1 MLVWWQ
7 NTLQLIFGN
16 IWINIS
22 GNNDYQSQDHLK
34 HIADMQCS
42 VILYLEKQASIKRY
56 FEKYSSGALIW
67 KSTGAMGGKVEP
79 IPNEK
84 LHTTRYNETLQ
95 GRWLL
100 WPPRTLSK
108 PPLSADILSWSLW
121 QSFGLRGKQL
131 YTLAAFWRNSVVYL
145 PSLKPIVHTPP
156 HDAWLLTAAFHY
168 WLLLGGLFSK
178 ARSTCVSQWQQ
189 YDLKPQ
195 VISHDLPTPPIPPMS
210 HMGRKGYKH
219 SCPFFYICFICR
231 HTFSRQSAK

>member
-1 MLVWWQ
+1 
-7 NTLQLIFGN
+7 
-16 IWINIS
+16 
-22 GNNDYQSQDHLK
+22 
-34 HIADMQCS
+34 MQCS
-42 VILYLEKQASIKRY
+42 MTLYLEIKASVNQMTLLKILLWR
-56 FEKYSSGALIW
+56 FSW
-67 KSTGAMGGKVEP
+67 KLPMSKVNKSRGWE

-84 LHTTRYNETLQ
+84 LHTIRYNETLQ

-145 PSLKPIVHTPP
+145 PSVKPIVHNPP
-156 HDAWLLTAAFHY
+156 HDAWLLTAASHY

-195 VISHDLPTPPIPPMS
+195 AISHDLQTPPIPPMS
-210 HMGRKGYKH
+210 YSYMGRKRHKR
-219 SCPFFYICFICR
+219 SCLFSICDIFR
-231 HTFSRQSAK
+231 HTSSRQSTK